1 MAAWA
6 RANVNPMHFYTLQE
20 ISRCD
25 NLRELSLME
34 GELLQTREDS
44 HGLGRLFENDAAET
58 TRYSL
63 LKQLILKDFFDSSC
77 ELR

>member
-1 MAAWA
+1 MGPSKRESHAFLYFA
-6 RANVNPMHFYTLQE
+6 R
-20 ISRCD
+20 
-25 NLRELSLME
+25 NLKMRQFAGVME